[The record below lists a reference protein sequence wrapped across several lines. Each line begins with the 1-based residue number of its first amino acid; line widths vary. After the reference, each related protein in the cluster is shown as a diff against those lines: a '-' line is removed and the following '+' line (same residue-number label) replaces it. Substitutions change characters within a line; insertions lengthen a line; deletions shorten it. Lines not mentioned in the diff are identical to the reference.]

1 MKKSINKS
9 TLMFVLNG
17 VSILSL
23 IFLVF
28 SLFSYGNINSKLYQ
42 ANEDRFMLTYN
53 ANRFMNGSAYLTNEV
68 RAFASTGKQ
77 EHYDNYWN
85 EVDNLKNRNKG
96 IDAMQDIGITF
107 EEQNMID
114 DMSELSNSLVPLE
127 NKAMKNVQNGK
138 QKKALNYVYGKD
150 YNKAIAKINSLKEQ
164 FLTTLDDRTLTEV
177 EVLRQQADFIKFT
190 MIAALTIVALMQM
203 LSMIVVRWQIL
214 RPVIAVRDQM
224 GEISRGNLSAD
235 FPLKSDTSE
244 TGMLI
249 ESIHETK
256 RELKKYIKD
265 IDQKLAEM
273 AEGNMD
279 LSIGSDYR
287 GEFLPIQNAM
297 RQIIESLNNALSQIN
312 LTAGN
317 VSEES
322 KRMASDAQVLSDG
335 AVEQASA
342 VEELSSSIQELSGQV
357 DRTSKDAE
365 TARKCSTDAA
375 QLLLVSND
383 KMADLTAAMKDI
395 SDASQQIGGIIKTI
409 EDISFQTNILAL
421 NAAVEAARAGSA
433 GKGFAIVADE
443 VQNLANK
450 SSVSA
455 QHITELIENSM
466 KMIQNGTA
474 LSLDTTDAL
483 ADVVVGAKQ
492 ATDLIEQ
499 IAESAMQQSQ
509 SLHQLTMGME
519 QIAGV
524 VQTNAAT
531 AEKSA
536 SSAQA
541 LYRQSEELK
550 VSIQRFRLNRH

>member
-1 MKKSINKS
+1 
-9 TLMFVLNG
+9 MFVLNG
-17 VSILSL
+17 ISILSL
-23 IFLVF
+23 LFLVF

-96 IDAMQDIGITF
+96 IAAMQDIGITF

-150 YNKAIAKINSLKEQ
+150 YNKAITKINSLKEQ
-164 FLTTLDDRTLTEV
+164 FLTTLDDRTLAEV
-177 EVLRQQADFIKFT
+177 EVLQQQADFIKFT
-190 MIAALTIVALMQM
+190 MIAALAIVALMQM

-224 GEISRGNLSAD
+224 SEISRGNLSAD
-235 FPLKSDTSE
+235 FPLQSDTSE

-256 RELKKYIKD
+256 RELKKYIND

-342 VEELSSSIQELSGQV
+342 VEELSSSIQELSSQV

-541 LYRQSEELK
+541 LYRHSEELK
-550 VSIQRFRLNRH
+550 VSIQRFHLHRH